1 MKWYLEHKTL
11 NRIHAFIV
19 FAISLGVYIKTL
31 SPTVVFWDVGEFC
44 AAAYLLQV
52 PHPPGA
58 PLFLLIARVSSM
70 IPFVEDIAVRMHIL
84 SAIGS
89 AITCALLYL
98 IIIDLICM
106 WRGEPTTLFDKIILY
121 GSAIVG
127 ALSLTFNGTF
137 WFNAV
142 EAEVYGLS
150 MLFVSSVIWLGLR
163 WYKRA
168 ESDSGDRYIL
178 LIAYIIGL
186 SVGVHLL
193 AVLTIFP
200 ILLLY
205 YFRYNTFEW
214 KSFIKFGVL
223 SLIIFFIIYP
233 GIVKEFPSL
242 LDGEFQG
249 IRSKYFTFIP
259 LLLLLS
265 ALYGVYYSYKKQQ
278 RALHVALLAFL
289 FIVLGYSTYI
299 MVYIRA
305 NANPPMNENNPS
317 TISRLV
323 SYLNREQYGSAPIL
337 KRRWDPDPEKQAYHK
352 KYSSDLDYFWRYQ
365 TVHMYFRYLGWN
377 YIGCEGDYRDAGV
390 QWSQY
395 FMIPFLLGLIGAYY
409 QWKKQPSMAFTM
421 LMMFII
427 MGVVLA
433 WYQNQQEPQ
442 PRERDYFY
450 VGSFFVFSLWIG
462 IGVLAVVDFLKQK
475 MKSVKNAELAGYGTI
490 VAAFALV
497 PLHMLIN
504 NYHRADRTGNYVAWD
519 YSYNLLQSCEPDAI
533 LFTNGDNDTFPV
545 WYLQDVEGVRRDIR
559 VVNLSLVNTPWYI
572 MQLKHQEPHGAKKV
586 PISIPDA
593 AIENILPIQYETRTM
608 ALEVPKEVVEQYIK
622 ENPNTKSV
630 IDSSIIREGILRFT
644 MPSTLHYGNTSGLRV
659 QDIMVYDI
667 IRTNRWKRPI
677 YFAMTVSD
685 DGKIGLREYLQLT
698 GLAFKL
704 VPARTTEYWA
714 NINEKMV
721 EAHLFTDVEKP
732 SKTFQPGFLWRGL
745 QDSSTYFDED
755 TRRLITANY
764 RNLFFSYAL
773 HCMNAKGQREKVA
786 TILDR
791 MEQVIPRRSVP
802 IDYRVKYDIA
812 SFYALAGK
820 KETQN
825 ILLKE
830 IIDETQHIVKR
841 GTTEQLSQYNPY
853 IVLFLAYTELNMFNE
868 AEDILNKIRSM
879 YASHPHIDQIYTQLT
894 AQLNA
899 RRSIAGLD
907 STKK

>member
-1 MKWYLEHKTL
+1 MEHKKL
-11 NRIHAFIV
+11 NRIFAFV
-19 FAISLGVYIKTL
+19 VLVISLGIYIKTL

-98 IIIDLICM
+98 IIVDLVTM
-106 WRGEPTTLFDKIILY
+106 WRGIPSTLFDRIVVY
-121 GSAIVG
+121 GSGIIG

-150 MLFVSSVIWLGLR
+150 MFFVSSIIWLGLR
-163 WYKRA
+163 WYERA
-168 ESDSGDRYIL
+168 ESDTGDRYIL

-200 ILLLY
+200 VLLLW
-205 YFRYNTFEW
+205 YFRYYTFEW
-214 KSFIKFGVL
+214 KSFLRFSIVA
-223 SLIIFFIIYP
+223 LIIFFIVYP
-233 GIVKEFPSL
+233 GVVKELPSL

-249 IRSKYFTFIP
+249 LKSSLFTYVPP
-259 LLLLLS
+259 LLLLG
-265 ALYGVYYSYKKQQ
+265 ALYGVYYSYKQKQ
-278 RALHVALLAFL
+278 RMLHVSLLAFL

-305 NANPPMNENNPS
+305 NANPPMNENDPS

-337 KRRWDPDPEKQAYHK
+337 KRRWDPDPEKQAAHR

-377 YIGCEGDYRDAGV
+377 YIGREGDFKDAGV
-390 QWSQY
+390 DWKQLY
-395 FMIPFLLGLIGAYY
+395 MVPFLFGLLGAYY
-409 QWKKQPSMAFTM
+409 QWKKQPKVAFTM
-421 LMMFII
+421 LAMFII

-462 IGVLAVVDFLKQK
+462 MGVVAVADFLKEK
-475 MKSVKNAELAGYGTI
+475 ISNLLYKDLAVYSTIAASFVFIPVNMLVKN
-490 VAAFALV
+490 
-497 PLHMLIN
+497 
-504 NYHRADRTGNYVAWD
+504 YHEADRTGNYVAWD

-533 LFTNGDNDTFPV
+533 LFTNGDNDTFPL

-559 VVNLSLVNTPWYI
+559 IVNLSLVNTSWYI
-572 MQLKHQEPHGAKKV
+572 KQLKHNEPHGAKKV
-586 PISIPDA
+586 PISIKDA
-593 AIENILPIQYETRTM
+593 DIENIQPIQFETRTM
-608 ALEVPKEVVEQYIK
+608 GIPVPREVVERYLN
-622 ENPNTKSV
+622 ENPSSNAI
-630 IDSSIIREGILRFT
+630 IDSSIIEEGMLYFT
-644 MPSTLHYGNTSGLRV
+644 MPSTLRFGNISAIRV

-667 IRTNRWKRPI
+667 IRTAAWQRPI

-685 DGKIGLREYLQLT
+685 DGKIGLREYTQLT

-704 VPARTTEYWA
+704 IPARSKDFWS
-714 NINEKMV
+714 NINEKLID
-721 EAHLFTDVEKP
+721 AHLFTDVEKP
-732 SKTFQPGFLWRGL
+732 SKTYQPGFLWRGL
-745 QDSSTYFDED
+745 QDSTVYYDED

-764 RNLFFSYAL
+764 RNLFFSYAIYCT
-773 HCMNAKGQREKVA
+773 HINNQREKVSA
-786 TILDR
+786 ILDR
-791 MEQVIPRRSVP
+791 MEQVLPPNTIP
-802 IDYRVKYDIA
+802 IDYRVKFDLA
-812 SFYALAGK
+812 TFYGTAGN
-820 KETQN
+820 KEKQEKYLN
-825 ILLKE
+825 DVVKE
-830 IIDETQHIVKR
+830 L
-841 GTTEQLSQYNPY
+841 EQLTQKQLSDPLTQYNPY
-853 IVLFLAYTELNMFNE
+853 VLLFFTYIELNRFND
-868 AEDILNKIRSM
+868 AENMISKIRSV
-879 YASHPHIDQIYTQLT
+879 YASMPQIDQIAQQLRMQLDFKKATTQDIT
-894 AQLNA
+894 
-899 RRSIAGLD
+899 R
-907 STKK
+907 K